1 VSHNI
6 VGDDTLARVEIGDA
20 AGSHRMRS
28 VEVRAHSADTTNMYP
43 HAQNERMRI
52 CTCAYEY
59 IVNKSELA
67 AHVQCINTSAAASIS
82 KRKEGM

>member
-1 VSHNI
+1 
-6 VGDDTLARVEIGDA
+6 
-20 AGSHRMRS
+20 MRS

-67 AHVQCINTSAAASIS
+67 CTCTMHKHGCGS
-82 KRKEGM
+82 